1 MEETEKPVGTVQQ
14 IVSVARSRQTGVH
27 LNGQRG
33 DIPMNASLRG
43 ITIALVLT
51 GSAGL
56 AAGAQLTLTQ
66 AQQQTIYQSVA
77 GEKGQTP
84 VGFQARVGEKAP
96 QSLTMHQLPT
106 SAIGQVSEAK
116 GYDYAKLAN
125 NEVLLISPKDRLVDQ
140 IIMPPSTTGSAKK

>member
-1 MEETEKPVGTVQQ
+1 
-14 IVSVARSRQTGVH
+14 
-27 LNGQRG
+27 
-33 DIPMNASLRG
+33 MNASFRG

-51 GSAGL
+51 GGAGL
-56 AAGAQLTLTQ
+56 AVGAQLTLTP

-77 GEKGQTP
+77 SEKGQTVP

-106 SAIGQVSEAK
+106 SATGQVFAAK

-125 NEVLLISPKDRLVDQ
+125 NEVLLISPKDQLVEE
-140 IIMPPSTTGSAKK
+140 IIMPPSTTGSANK

>member
-1 MEETEKPVGTVQQ
+1 
-14 IVSVARSRQTGVH
+14 
-27 LNGQRG
+27 
-33 DIPMNASLRG
+33 MNASLRG

-51 GSAGL
+51 GSAGF
-56 AAGAQLTLTQ
+56 AAGAQISLTQ
-66 AQQQTIYQSVA
+66 AQQKTIYRSVA
-77 GEKGQTP
+77 SEKGQTTP

-106 SAIGQVSEAK
+106 SAVGQVSAAK

-140 IIMPPSTTGSAKK
+140 IIMPPSTTGSAKR